1 MQKRAFT
8 LIELLVTL
16 AVIAILAS
24 LLLPAV
30 ARAWRKAEDVECINN
45 QRQIGIAA
53 AVYLSDWHMY
63 PFGPFPGW
71 HSTLKLDPNVWFGPS
86 GEPLPNTPSR
96 IISCPAYNRIKGQ
109 YFGAYGAFGANY
121 SGVRQGLGLGCQIL
135 KTPPDPAVVIRF
147 LQEGAVKNPS
157 QTFMLADAI
166 VANGDQ
172 YMRTPGRGL
181 VLGFSDISLG
191 IANTSFVLDIPGA
204 REAVRRRHHGRWNT
218 LFADGH
224 IETLNTRRLFDAR
237 DDNVRSRWNN
247 DALPHPEFEPAGY
260 PDSWE

>member
-1 MQKRAFT
+1 MT
-8 LIELLVTL
+8 I

-24 LLLPAV
+24 LLLPAL
-30 ARAWRKAEDVECINN
+30 ARARRKAEDAECINN

-53 AVYLSDWHMY
+53 AVYLNDWHVY

-71 HSTLKLDPNVWFGPS
+71 HSTLKLDPSVWFGAS
-86 GEPLPNTPSR
+86 GQPLSNTPAR

-121 SGVRQGLGLGCQIL
+121 SGVRKGLGLGCEIL
-135 KTPPDPAVVIRF
+135 RTAPDIAIRY
-147 LQEGAVKNPS
+147 LQEDAVKNPT
-157 QTFMLADAI
+157 QTFMLSDAI
-166 VANGDQ
+166 VGNGDQ
-172 YMRTPGRGL
+172 YMRTPGRGN

-204 REAVRRRHHGRWNT
+204 REAVRRRHQGRWNT

-224 IETLNTRRLFDAR
+224 IETLNTRRLFDAK
-237 DDNVRSRWNN
+237 DDHVRSRWNN
-247 DALPHPEFEPAGY
+247 DALPHPEFEPASY

>member
-8 LIELLVTL
+8 LIELLVTI

-24 LLLPAV
+24 LLLPAITR
-30 ARAWRKAEDVECINN
+30 ARRKAEDVECINN

-53 AVYLSDWHMY
+53 AVYLSDWHAY

-71 HSTLKLDPNVWFGPS
+71 HSTMKLDRNVWFDPS
-86 GEPLPNTPSR
+86 GQPLSNTPSR
-96 IISCPAYNRIKGQ
+96 IISCPAYDRIKGQ
-109 YFGAYGAFGANY
+109 YFGGYGAFGANY
-121 SGVRQGLGLGCQIL
+121 SGVRNGLGLGCQIL
-135 KTPPDPAVVIRF
+135 KIPPNPNAVIRF
-147 LQEGAVKNPS
+147 LQEDAVKNPS

-166 VANGDQ
+166 VLNADA
-172 YMRTPGRGL
+172 YMGTPGRGFM
-181 VLGFSDISLG
+181 LGLYDVSYG
-191 IANTSFVLDIPGA
+191 IANTSSVLDSLGA
-204 REAVRRRHHGRWNT
+204 REAVRRRHRGRWNT

-237 DDNVRSRWNN
+237 DDDVRSRWNN
-247 DALPHPEFEPAGY
+247 DALPHPEFEPNGY